1 MDWSA
6 GVLACIRPARFSQPR
21 RLRSSQMLQL
31 AQSSGS
37 DYNASLSNDLKLVA
51 QSRRRRIAKAQVNN
65 LLYIRVGEESSKLA
79 NEQFDVT
86 VIGSGP
92 GGYVAAV
99 RAGQL
104 GLKVAIVEKDKRLGG
119 TCTLRGCIPT
129 KQLLMSA
136 HIYEQMQHAADFG
149 VQASGIQLAFA
160 DVQKRKDKVVMKNSK
175 GIEYLMK
182 KNKAT
187 VFKGTGKLSLPGKV
201 EVTDAEGNKQ
211 TIQTKNIIIATG
223 SVVRPIPGF
232 ETDGVHV
239 VNSDHILELKDV
251 PKSLIVMGS
260 GAVGVEFASVYSRFG
275 AETTIVELLPRLVP
289 LEDEEVSKELERSFR
304 KRGIKSQVD
313 TKLEKLE
320 KTETGVRVTGKTGKG
335 EAVTLEAEMLLVAV
349 GRMPY
354 TQGLGLEGTKIK
366 VDRGFIAVDEYQQ
379 TAEKG
384 VYAIGDVVP
393 TPLLAHLASK
403 EGIVAVEHMAGKKDV
418 RPINLRLVPN
428 CTYCDPE
435 VASVGLTEAK
445 AKELGYDVKVGK
457 FPFSASGKARII
469 GEEEGFVKI
478 VAEKKYDEVLGVH
491 IIGPHA
497 TELIAEACVAMQ
509 LETTADELGRTMHA
523 HPTVSE
529 AVMEAAEG
537 VHDMA
542 VHI

>member
-1 MDWSA
+1 M
-6 GVLACIRPARFSQPR
+6 
-21 RLRSSQMLQL
+21 
-31 AQSSGS
+31 
-37 DYNASLSNDLKLVA
+37 
-51 QSRRRRIAKAQVNN
+51 
-65 LLYIRVGEESSKLA
+65 A

-92 GGYVAAV
+92 GGYVAAI
-99 RAGQL
+99 RAAQL
-104 GLKVAIVEKDKRLGG
+104 GLKAAIVEKDKRLGG

-136 HIYEQMQHAADFG
+136 HVYEQMQHAADFG

-160 DVQKRKDKVVMKNSK
+160 DVQKRKEKVVMKNSK
-175 GIEYLMK
+175 GIEFLMK
-182 KNKAT
+182 KNSIT
-187 VFKGTGKLSLPGKV
+187 RFNGTGRLALPGKV
-201 EVTDAEGNKQ
+201 EVTGEDGKKQ
-211 TIQTKNIIIATG
+211 TINTKNIIIASG

-232 ETDGVHV
+232 ETDGERV
-239 VNSDHILELKDV
+239 VNSDHILELKEV
-251 PKSLIVMGS
+251 PKSLIVMGA

-304 KRGIKSQVD
+304 KRGLKSQVD
-313 TKLEKLE
+313 TKLDKME
-320 KTETGVRVTGKTGKG
+320 KTAEGIVVSGKTSKG
-335 EAVTLEAEMLLVAV
+335 LVVKLEAEMLLVAV
-349 GRMPY
+349 GRMAY
-354 TQGLGLEGTKIK
+354 TEGLGLEGTKIK
-366 VDRGFIAVDEYQQ
+366 VERGFIQVDEYQQ
-379 TAEKG
+379 TGEKG

-403 EGIVAVEHMAGKKDV
+403 EGIVAVEHMAGQKDV

-445 AKELGYDVKVGK
+445 AREQGYDVQVGK
-457 FPFSASGKARII
+457 FPFLASGKARIL
-469 GEEEGFVKI
+469 GEEEGFVK
-478 VAEKKYDEVLGVH
+478 VVSEKKYDEILGVH

-497 TELIAEACVAMQ
+497 TELIAECCVAMQ
-509 LETTADELGRTMHA
+509 LESTAEELGRTMHA

-537 VHDMA
+537 VHGLA
-542 VHI
+542 IHI

>member
-1 MDWSA
+1 LD
-6 GVLACIRPARFSQPR
+6 
-21 RLRSSQMLQL
+21 
-31 AQSSGS
+31 
-37 DYNASLSNDLKLVA
+37 
-51 QSRRRRIAKAQVNN
+51 
-65 LLYIRVGEESSKLA
+65 
-79 NEQFDVT
+79 NEQFDVSI
-86 VIGSGP
+86 IGSGP
-92 GGYVAAV
+92 GGYVAAI
-99 RAGQL
+99 RAAQL

-136 HIYEQMQHAADFG
+136 HVYEQMQHAADFG
-149 VQASGIQLAFA
+149 VEATGIQLAFA
-160 DVQKRKDKVVMKNSK
+160 NVQKRKDKVVMKNSK

-182 KNKAT
+182 KNKITA
-187 VFKGTGKLSLPGKV
+187 FIGTGKLSLPGKI
-201 EVTDAEGNKQ
+201 EVTQGEGKNN
-211 TIQTKNIIIATG
+211 TVNTKNIIIATG

-232 ETDGVHV
+232 DTDGQRV
-239 VNSDHILELKDV
+239 VNSDHILELKEV
-251 PKSLIVMGS
+251 PKSLIVMGA

-289 LEDEEVSKELERSFR
+289 LEDEEVSKELEKSFR
-304 KRGIKSQVD
+304 KRGLKSQVD

-320 KTETGVRVTGKTGKG
+320 RSDKGVVVTGKTSKG
-335 EAVTLEAEMLLVAV
+335 EAIKLEAEMLLVAV

-354 TQGLGLEGTKIK
+354 TEGLGLEGTKIK
-366 VDRGFIAVDEYQQ
+366 VEKGFIQVDEFQQ
-379 TAEKG
+379 TGEKG

-403 EGIVAVEHMAGKKDV
+403 EGIVAAEHIAGHKDV

-445 AKELGYDVKVGK
+445 AREMGYEVKLGK
-457 FPFSASGKARII
+457 FPFSASGKARIL

-478 VAEKKYDEVLGVH
+478 VSEAKYDEILGIH

-509 LETTADELGRTMHA
+509 LESTAEELGRTMHA

-537 VHDMA
+537 VHGLT

>member
-1 MDWSA
+1 MADKQN
-6 GVLACIRPARFSQPR
+6 G
-21 RLRSSQMLQL
+21 
-31 AQSSGS
+31 
-37 DYNASLSNDLKLVA
+37 
-51 QSRRRRIAKAQVNN
+51 
-65 LLYIRVGEESSKLA
+65 
-79 NEQFDVT
+79 EQFDVT
-86 VIGSGP
+86 IIGSGP
-92 GGYVAAV
+92 GGYVAAI

-104 GLKVAIVEKDKRLGG
+104 GLKVAMIEKDTRLGG

-129 KQLLMSA
+129 KQMLMSA
-136 HIYEQMQHAADFG
+136 HVYEQMQHAADFG
-149 VQASGIQLAFA
+149 VQASGIQLAFE
-160 DVQKRKDKVVMKNSK
+160 DVQKRKNKVVLKNTK

-182 KNKAT
+182 KNKVT
-187 VFKGTGKLSLPGKV
+187 VFKGTGKLALPGKV
-201 EVTDAEGNKQ
+201 EITGADGAKQ
-211 TIQTKNIIIATG
+211 TLESKNIIIATG

-251 PKSLIVMGS
+251 PKSLIVMGA

-275 AETTIVELLPRLVP
+275 AETTVVELLPRLVP
-289 LEDEEVSKELERSFR
+289 LEDEEVSKELEKSFR

-313 TKLEKLE
+313 TRLEKLE
-320 KTETGVRVTGKTGKG
+320 KTDAGVVVTGKTAKG
-335 EAVTLEAEMLLVAV
+335 EAVRLEAEMLLVAV
-349 GRMPY
+349 GRMPF
-354 TQGLGLEGTKIK
+354 TDGLGLEGTRIK
-366 VDRGFIAVDEYQQ
+366 VEKGFIQVDEYQQ

-403 EGIVAVEHMAGKKDV
+403 EGIVAVEHLAGQKNV

-445 AKELGYDVKVGK
+445 AKEQGYDVKIGK
-457 FPFSASGKARII
+457 FPMSASGKARIL

-478 VAEKKYDEVLGVH
+478 VGEGKYDEILGVH

-509 LETTADELGRTMHA
+509 LESTAEELGRTMHA

-529 AVMEAAEG
+529 TVMEAAEG
-537 VHDMA
+537 VHGLA

>member
-1 MDWSA
+1 M
-6 GVLACIRPARFSQPR
+6 
-21 RLRSSQMLQL
+21 
-31 AQSSGS
+31 
-37 DYNASLSNDLKLVA
+37 
-51 QSRRRRIAKAQVNN
+51 
-65 LLYIRVGEESSKLA
+65 A

-86 VIGSGP
+86 IIGSGP
-92 GGYVAAV
+92 GGYVAAI

-104 GLKVAIVEKDKRLGG
+104 GLKAAIVEKDTRLGG

-129 KQLLMSA
+129 KQMLMSA
-136 HIYEQMQHAADFG
+136 HVYEQTQHAADFG

-160 DVQKRKDKVVMKNSK
+160 DVQKRKDKVVLKNSK

-182 KNKAT
+182 KNKVT
-187 VFKGTGKLSLPGKV
+187 VIKGTGKLALPGRV
-201 EVTDAEGNKQ
+201 EVTDAEGKTQ

-232 ETDGVHV
+232 ETDGKTV
-239 VNSDHILELKDV
+239 VNSDHILELKEV
-251 PKSLIVMGS
+251 PKSLIVMGC

-275 AETTIVELLPRLVP
+275 ADTTIVELLPSIVP

-304 KRGIKSQVD
+304 KRGIKSLVG
-313 TKLEKLE
+313 TKLEKME
-320 KTETGVRVTGKTGKG
+320 KTATGVKVSGKNAKG
-335 EAVTLEAEMLLVAV
+335 DVALEAEMLLVAV

-366 VDRGFIAVDEYQQ
+366 VERGFIQVDEYQQ

-403 EGIVAVEHMAGKKDV
+403 EGIVAVEHLAGQKDV

-445 AKELGYDVKVGK
+445 AKDLGYNVKIGR

-478 VAEKKYDEVLGVH
+478 VSEKKYDEILGVH

-509 LETTADELGRTMHA
+509 LESTADELGRTMHA

-537 VHDMA
+537 VHDLA
-542 VHI
+542 IHI